1 MTGPILRIL
10 ARWAFVPLLL
20 WFGLPPE
27 TVDLIVNDP
36 DLQMLAMWLV
46 PVVIGGVE
54 GLYLWAKRK
63 GWNT

>member
-46 PVVIGGVE
+46 PVVIGAVE